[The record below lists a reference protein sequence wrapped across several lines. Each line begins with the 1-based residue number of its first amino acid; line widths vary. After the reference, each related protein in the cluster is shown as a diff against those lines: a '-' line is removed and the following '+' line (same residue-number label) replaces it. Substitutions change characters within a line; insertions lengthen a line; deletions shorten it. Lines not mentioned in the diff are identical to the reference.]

1 VRSEV
6 EIEEKWNFYPK
17 LNQIEMKLI
26 KTLKNGNKFICER
39 REEMTIPKR
48 SGTEPTPLSPET
60 VNRTTT
66 VVVAINRKQNHHH
79 RRRKQNHLQ
88 PCKNRTQREPS
99 RKTEHVWKQ
108 NTRKTINRT
117 VEGKGERGEEKK
129 NEKENK
135 QNEEWVVG

>member
-1 VRSEV
+1 VRNEV

-26 KTLKNGNKFICER
+26 KTLKNGNQFICER

-66 VVVAINRKQNHHH
+66 TVAVAGNSKQNHHRHH
-79 RRRKQNHLQ
+79 RRK
-88 PCKNRTQREPS
+88 
-99 RKTEHVWKQ
+99 
-108 NTRKTINRT
+108 
-117 VEGKGERGEEKK
+117 
-129 NEKENK
+129 
-135 QNEEWVVG
+135 